1 MAAGRF
7 FSADDGSSSHGDSPP
22 RNPPSP
28 FDLTAPH
35 ELPSPL
41 NSTSPVPISPHD
53 SDLPID
59 ESTLGVSRFDLP
71 PSDAF
76 PGYTLIRELSRGGQG
91 VVYQA
96 LQTSTKR
103 KVALKMLLAGNFA
116 PEVSLKRFQREIEL
130 VAQLDHPNIVSVF
143 DADSTRDGRRFFAMD
158 YIRGKTLTDHLHE
171 SKSGL
176 RAMLELFATICEA
189 VNYAHQRGII
199 HRDLKPSNILV
210 DSNGDPKIL
219 DFGLAKLQSAPAQTL
234 VSMSHQFL
242 GTLPYMSPEQVRGN
256 PDLMDVRTDVYAL
269 GILLFHCLTKRF
281 PYRIN
286 DEPPKIINNILNAAP
301 KRPSE
306 FRRDLN
312 HEIDTVVGKCLA
324 KERERRYAN
333 AGEIA
338 EDLRRY
344 LDGRPILAKRDSIA
358 YVLRT
363 RARTAVHRHPAVSLA
378 SAAALAALVG
388 IVLLQ
393 PLVDHWTPLHRL
405 YENAAAVTADHFG
418 PAYAFTDLK
427 IVTLNDETPIDRLV
441 ELEALPS
448 STIADPK
455 GLRRLHGR
463 FMQRLARLAHPPRVV
478 GWDFAFVQES
488 EHDAEFVDGVR
499 ALRAKGVF
507 VVVATKVW
515 PANGDGRGAVSP
527 RLADEVRFACAN
539 LGSEHSLWRVP
550 LAMQCG
556 DREPLPSLSM
566 AIVAAARHPNA
577 TPSFS
582 VNQAD
587 HRVVIHY
594 HARTAG
600 TAGLRAPL
608 ADPDVI
614 RAAHILRFN
623 DLTEENAAQGHCLN
637 DQVSEITV
645 ELPNDNVFETAR
657 LNYADCF
664 TADSESLNDAFKD
677 RILIL
682 ADTRGDT
689 DRHTFKDRK
698 VPGAWGHA
706 VVIQNAWNELA
717 HPVRRHVMD
726 SRWGYADFV
735 VCAIAGALIGYSL
748 PKWRFVPCGVALIA
762 LLGISAYLAVFR
774 VLWNPIAP
782 FGALVIAMELATM
795 VRRRAVAD

>member
-1 MAAGRF
+1 MAAGHF

-22 RNPPSP
+22 RIPTPPLDAASY
-28 FDLTAPH
+28 
-35 ELPSPL
+35 EPL
-41 NSTSPVPISPHD
+41 SQLDSTSPVPISPHD

-59 ESTLGVSRFDLP
+59 ASTLGATGFELP

-116 PEVSLKRFQREIEL
+116 PEVSHKRFQREIEL

-143 DADSTRDGRRFFAMD
+143 DADSTRDGHRFFAMD
-158 YIRGKTLTDHLHE
+158 YIRGRTLTDHLHE
-171 SKSGL
+171 SKAGL
-176 RAMLELFATICEA
+176 RATLELFTAICEA

-286 DEPPKIINNILNAAP
+286 DEPPKVINNILNAAP

-312 HEIDTVVGKCLA
+312 HEIDTVVAKCLA
-324 KERERRYAN
+324 KERDRRYAN

-378 SAAALAALVG
+378 GAAVLAALVG

-393 PLVDHWTPLHRL
+393 PFVDRWTPLHRS
-405 YENAAAVTADHFG
+405 YENAASAMAAHFG
-418 PAYAFTDLK
+418 TPYAFTDLK
-427 IVTLNDETPIDRLV
+427 IVTINDETPIDKLM
-441 ELEALPS
+441 ELEALPPS
-448 STIADPK
+448 AFTDPK
-455 GLRRLHGR
+455 GLRQLHGR

-478 GWDFAFVQES
+478 GWDIKFVLET
-488 EHDAEFVDGVR
+488 EHDDEFVAGVR
-499 ALRAKGVF
+499 ALRARGVS
-507 VVVATKVW
+507 VVIATEGW
-515 PANGDGRGAVSP
+515 PASGDGRGVVSP
-527 RLADEVRFACAN
+527 RLADEVRFACADVDP
-539 LGSEHSLWRVP
+539 SYSLWRVP

-556 DREPLPSLSM
+556 DREPLPSFST
-566 AIVAAARHPNA
+566 AVIAAARHPDA
-577 TPSFS
+577 TPSIS
-582 VNQAD
+582 LNHTD
-587 HRVVIHY
+587 HRVVIRY

-600 TAGLRAPL
+600 TAGLRVAVG
-608 ADPDVI
+608 DPDVI
-614 RAAHILRFN
+614 RAAHILRVD
-623 DLTEENAAQGHCLN
+623 DLTEEHAARGLCLN
-637 DQVSEITV
+637 DQVPEITV
-645 ELPNDNVFETAR
+645 DLPNDRVFESVR
-657 LNYADCF
+657 MDYADVF
-664 TADSESLNDAFKD
+664 SADTEALNNTFKD

-689 DRHTFKDRK
+689 DRSTFADRDL
-698 VPGAWGHA
+698 PRAWGH
-706 VVIQNAWNELA
+706 VVAIQNAWNELVQPA
-717 HPVRRHVMD
+717 RRPIMN
-726 SRWGYADFV
+726 SRWGYADFA
-735 VCAIAGALIGYSL
+735 VCALAGALIGYSL
-748 PKWRFVPCGVALIA
+748 PKWRLVGSGVALMV

-782 FGALVIAMELATM
+782 FGALVIAMELAAM
-795 VRRRAVAD
+795 VRRRVVAD